1 MFTPVATIKPFV
13 RCSKPEDDGPKAFKL
28 PKRVA
33 RARRVMESKRLDSF
47 REVHEALKKTAKDE
61 QEFVKSFFKNTQDMW
76 DDMTKDAAD
85 DEEAAENDDEE

>member
-1 MFTPVATIKPFV
+1 MLTIRCCNTPQ
-13 RCSKPEDDGPKAFKL
+13 RPEMFKL

-61 QEFVKSFFKNTQDMW
+61 QAFVKDFFRNTQDMW
-76 DDMTKDAAD
+76 DDLTKDAAE
-85 DEEAAENDDEE
+85 DEEAAEKDEE